1 MNSIKENNVK
11 FLEEHPAFC
20 VLPFIHLRMQ
30 VVNYD
35 VWDVEDQEVGT
46 ASALC
51 CSAPRPSTV
60 PITSQGPNSSFVD
73 VMQHKNFIQERKK
86 FYNNKLPAQ
95 CKHACDL
102 SYDKTKRD
110 SENQR
115 HIETILYEKVFKQPE
130 LKVIDYNFGNE
141 CNLACRM
148 CSAGSSN
155 QIAILA
161 SKVVSSVDKTQ
172 KLIDFGVN
180 DLAPDKSLKFN
191 IDNLKNGVFLKRG
204 VPSDI
209 SAVKEALPNLNELQF
224 AGGEPFVSKDVE
236 DILLAAIETGDNSHI
251 ELEITTNGT
260 KFVEEK
266 LDIFLQFKKIT
277 FIISM
282 DGVGSTYD
290 YIRYPFSFS
299 LIEKRLRGI
308 VDYIIKN
315 NLEKKVEINFACV
328 GILYNLY
335 DYQQLYT
342 FLNSIFNK
350 ITELPVIMVM
360 IEGIFGAH
368 DQVHALSWDN
378 IPNDLLNDALLSYKD
393 IQENYLTPDKWYEQ
407 FKQYVNNRTQ
417 DAKPEGITF
426 AKEHTLLLDELHKR
440 TYHDHLH
447 PKLSKYID
455 SIK

>member
-1 MNSIKENNVK
+1 MNSIKENNVT

-35 VWDVEDQEVGT
+35 VWDVEEQEVGA
-46 ASALC
+46 ASTLC
-51 CSAPRPSTV
+51 CSAPNSIIV
-60 PITSQGPNSSFVD
+60 PIIKHGPNNSFVD
-73 VMQHKNFIQERKK
+73 IIQHKNFIQERTI
-86 FYNNKLPAQ
+86 FYANKLPTQ
-95 CKHACDL
+95 CKYACDL
-102 SYDKTKRD
+102 SYNDTKRE

-115 HIETILYEKVFKQPE
+115 HIDTISYEEVYKQPE
-130 LKVIDYNFGNE
+130 LKIIDYNFGNE

-148 CSAGSSN
+148 CSAGSSS
-155 QIAILA
+155 QIAVLA
-161 SKVVSSVDKTQ
+161 SKVVSSADKTK

-180 DLAPDKSLKFN
+180 NLAAYRSFEYN
-191 IDNLKNGVFLKRG
+191 IENLKNGVFLRKG
-204 VPSDI
+204 MLSDI
-209 SAVKEALPNLNELQF
+209 EAVKEALPSLNELQL
-224 AGGEPFVSKDVE
+224 AGGEPFVSKEVE
-236 DILLAAIETGDNSHI
+236 EILLAAIETGDNNHI

-266 LDIFLQFKKIT
+266 LDIFLQFKKIR

-299 LIEKRLRGI
+299 LIEKRLQGI

-315 NLEKKVEINFACV
+315 NLEKKIEIAFACV

-350 ITELPVIMVM
+350 ITDKPVNLVM
-360 IEGIFGAH
+360 IETIFGTH
-368 DQVHALSWDN
+368 DQAHVLSWNN
-378 IPNDLLNDALLSYKD
+378 IPNDLLNDALLSYKE
-393 IQENYLTPDKWYEQ
+393 QENYLIPDKWYQQ
-407 FKQYVNNRTQ
+407 FKHYVNNRTQ
-417 DAKPEGITF
+417 DAQPKGILY
-426 AKEHTLLLDELHKR
+426 AKEHTLLLDELHGR
-440 TYHDHLH
+440 IYQDHLH